1 MAESPKSLLPT
12 ASELRRGL
20 ILSALCAVFTAPIT
34 IVFREVL
41 SILGVLDPVARAV
54 AESIVSIS
62 PGLAGWLF
70 ALLVAL
76 LAQAALLWW
85 FTRRPVH
92 IHHKDRQADTEPLA
106 SVEMD
111 VHLAPPGA
119 GIASKAAPAS
129 SRPTL
134 WDRIEERNRGSFLK
148 YLFLAKQ
155 RDAVD
160 QAMDRARQ
168 GMGLGTMGHPP
179 PLETWMPLD
188 EAIRYLAKGSQW
200 GAGQDPNDP
209 YFSVNLSVQLRDAL
223 ACGDLTARGRK
234 FHVLRGGV
242 QDPSPHPLTPIPPG
256 FWQTAHID
264 AYRALRRE
272 GQNIGSRLVENA
284 VRSGDHE
291 GMYDVQLNKR
301 QMEVLWPSFTPAGQP
316 PPARSDMAFGDY
328 WKEAAGEWVELLW
341 LRDEFGQGR
350 PKGYWQTTE
359 GQIAGFNLLNRLRQ
373 AAVDEE
379 VVFRGRRFDYDRPE
393 LTSETVP
400 LTKIPPGHFEENSF
414 MLGRF
419 LDGDSNYQTFTGK
432 VLEHLEVGLYRDI
445 RANREQLQAWCSR
458 YRKEHGNG

>member
-20 ILSALCAVFTAPIT
+20 VLSALCAVFTAPIT
-34 IVFREVL
+34 FVFREVL
-41 SILGVLDPVARAV
+41 SKLGVLDPVARAV

-62 PGLAGWLF
+62 PALAGWLF

-85 FTRRPVH
+85 FTRRAVH
-92 IHHKDRQADTEPLA
+92 IHHKEQQANTEPVA

-111 VHLAPPGA
+111 VYPAPPAA
-119 GIASKAAPAS
+119 GIGSKATPALP
-129 SRPTL
+129 RPTI
-134 WDRIEERNRGSFLK
+134 WDGFAERNRGSFLK
-148 YLFLAKQ
+148 YLFLGKQ
-155 RDAVD
+155 RDALDRAMD
-160 QAMDRARQ
+160 QAQR
-168 GMGLGTMGHPP
+168 GLGTIGDSP

-188 EAIRYLAKGSQW
+188 DAIRYLAKGSQW
-200 GAGQDPNDP
+200 GAEQNPDDP
-209 YFSVNLSVQLRDAL
+209 YFSVNLGIQLRDAL
-223 ACGDLTARGRK
+223 ACSDLSARGRK

-242 QDPSPHPLTPIPPG
+242 QDPPLHPLTPIPPG
-256 FWQTAHID
+256 FWETVHID
-264 AYRALRRE
+264 AYRALHRE
-272 GQNIGSRLVENA
+272 GQNIGSRLVENV

-291 GMYDVQLNKR
+291 GVYDVQLNKR
-301 QMEVLWPSFTPAGQP
+301 QVEGLWPPSSPTGQP
-316 PPARSDMAFGDY
+316 PRVRSNMDFVDY
-328 WKEAAGEWVELLW
+328 WKEATREWVELLW
-341 LRDEFGQGR
+341 LRDEFGQDK

-359 GQIAGFNLLNRLRQ
+359 GQNAGFSILNRLRQ

-379 VVFRGRRFDYDRPE
+379 VVFRGRKFDYDRPE

-400 LTKIPPGHFEENSF
+400 LTKISPGHFEENGF

-419 LDGDSNYQTFTGK
+419 LDSDSNYQTFTGG

-445 RANREQLQAWCSR
+445 RANREQLQAWSSR